1 MEFLKRNGMGL
12 AAILCCCVLGV
23 LLAQQSGQLQGLR
36 QENDAL
42 TTRLDAAESAAEP
55 EVPAAA
61 PNPYPGPG
69 GRSVSRR
76 RFHSPSG

>member
-23 LLAQQSGQLQGLR
+23 LLTQQSGQLQGLR

-42 TTRLDAAESAAEP
+42 TTRLDAAESREKP
-55 EVPAAA
+55 IGWHG
-61 PNPYPGPG
+61 NGPV
-69 GRSVSRR
+69 SSSRR
-76 RFHSPSG
+76 MEPTTGH

>member
-42 TTRLDAAESAAEP
+42 TTRLDAAEGAAERKCLP
-55 EVPAAA
+55 QLPPRGYSPLLWTRRPAC
-61 PNPYPGPG
+61 
-69 GRSVSRR
+69 
-76 RFHSPSG
+76 

>member
-36 QENDAL
+36 QENVAL
-42 TTRLDAAESAAEP
+42 TGGAVILALVVVLRRLG
-55 EVPAAA
+55 V
-61 PNPYPGPG
+61 
-69 GRSVSRR
+69 
-76 RFHSPSG
+76 